1 MPGYI
6 LEANHLVKQYGALT
20 AVNDVSFA
28 VEEGEIFGLLGPNGA
43 GKSTAIAI
51 LSGLFPPTSGGAA
64 IGGLDVVHNLAKVK
78 QIIGVVP
85 QDLALYPTLSGRE
98 NVRFFGELYGLRGKG
113 LQTRVDE
120 VLGYVGMQERANDR
134 VQTYSGGMKRRIN
147 LAAGLVNHPRLLFL
161 DEPTVGV
168 DPQSRNHI
176 FESVARLNR
185 EQGMSILYTTHYM
198 EEAERLCH
206 RVGIIDRGKL
216 IALDTPRRLIAALG
230 GGIIQLGLATM
241 DEAARAAI
249 EALPAVR
256 SATFATESTMKSA
269 ASRPAEVVMPVQ
281 ANSKA
286 VLKIEA
292 SHNNDALLQVL
303 HYCNEADVEILSLDL
318 LEPNLETVFL
328 NLTGKSLRD

>member
-1 MPGYI
+1 MSGSI
-6 LEANHLVKQYGALT
+6 LEARNLVKKYGDFI
-20 AVNDVSFA
+20 AVNDVSFTI
-28 VEEGEIFGLLGPNGA
+28 EEGEVFGLLGPNGA
-43 GKSTAIAI
+43 GKSTTIAM
-51 LSGLFPPTSGGAA
+51 LSGLFPPTSGGGV
-64 IGGLDVVHNLAKVK
+64 IGGLDVVRNLAKVK

-85 QDLALYPTLSGRE
+85 QDLALYPTLSGSE
-98 NVRFFGELYGLRGKG
+98 NVSFFGELYGLRGKA
-113 LQTRVDE
+113 LRARVDT
-120 VLGYVGMQERANDR
+120 VIGYVGMSERAKDR

-147 LAAGLVNHPRLLFL
+147 LAAGLVNQPRLLFL

-176 FESVARLNR
+176 FESVERLNR

-216 IALDTPRRLIAALG
+216 IALDTPRRLIESLG
-230 GGIIQLGLATM
+230 GGIIQLGLAVA
-241 DEAARAAI
+241 DETVRAAI
-249 EALPAVR
+249 AALPTVQ
-256 SATFATESTMKSA
+256 SA
-269 ASRPAEVVMPVQ
+269 AFADGAASQTEAGAPTDGK
-281 ANSKA
+281 S

-292 SHNNDALLQVL
+292 SHGNEALLQVL
-303 HYCNEADVEILSLDL
+303 HYCNEANVDILSLDL